1 MGTETVSTRQFLV
14 LGCPY
19 VMGKFFYFQNKLRH
33 DLRHMRVHA
42 ARIFGDFAQG
52 KWCPKFQ
59 KYLMLLA
66 YNSTLLCLLTFA

>member
-42 ARIFGDFAQG
+42 ARIFGHFAQG
-52 KWCPKFQ
+52 KWCP
-59 KYLMLLA
+59 
-66 YNSTLLCLLTFA
+66 